1 MKNELPKIFK
11 KQTAK
16 NFNNNKNYFYGEYRN
31 KQSKVT
37 IDDLFKINE
46 IYRTN
51 VKLTLKNKT
60 ITKTIIGRTQNN
72 LITLDNEIIPISEI
86 IEIEPN

>member
-1 MKNELPKIFK
+1 MKNKLPKIFK
-11 KQTAK
+11 AQSNK
-16 NFNNNKNYFYGEYRN
+16 NFNNNENYFYGEYRSKKN
-31 KQSKVT
+31 KVT

-51 VKLTLKNKT
+51 IKLLLKDKT

-86 IEIEPN
+86 IEIELN